1 LRLRYTLRAAA
12 ELDKVL
18 GSIAAQSPQGAHKVQ
33 KRIQT
38 FIALLL
44 QHPLAGQRV
53 SKGRLR
59 LLSSRHIPI
68 SSSTG
73 RRMTRSSSTAC
84 AMPPAILPQCR
95 GEK

>member
-59 LLSSRHIPI
+59 RVVVTPYPYLVFYRATDDEIIIHGVRHAARNP
-68 SSSTG
+68 
-73 RRMTRSSSTAC
+73 A
-84 AMPPAILPQCR
+84 AMPR
-95 GEK
+95 